1 MSLDKLYSAAEERA
15 HTLTHGIGAL
25 LSLIGAGV
33 LIGTVAPL
41 GDAWHLAGVALFASA
56 LVLMFVA
63 STLYHGVKRPRT
75 KVWLRALDHAAIYL
89 LIAGTYSPFL
99 LVSFRDERFGMPL
112 FVGLWLLALAGVI
125 FKVFATGRFE
135 KTSVAI
141 YLAMGWVIVAVAKP
155 VFTTLDT
162 GGLVLLVLGGLAYTV
177 GVIFYRWESLR
188 YHHAIWHLFVIAGA
202 AAHYFAIL
210 YYVSAPGL

>member
-210 YYVSAPGL
+210 YYVAAPPA

>member
-1 MSLDKLYSAAEERA
+1 M
-15 HTLTHGIGAL
+15 
-25 LSLIGAGV
+25 

-210 YYVSAPGL
+210 YYVAAPPA

>member
-33 LIGTVAPL
+33 LIGAVAPL
-41 GDAWHLAGVALFASA
+41 GDPWHLAGVALFASA

-63 STLYHGVKRPRT
+63 STLYHGVRRPRT

-99 LVSFRDERFGMPL
+99 LVSFRGESFGMPL

-155 VFTTLDT
+155 VFSTIDT

-210 YYVSAPGL
+210 YYVSAPPA

>member
-33 LIGTVAPL
+33 LIGAVAPL

-99 LVSFRDERFGMPL
+99 LVSFRDESFGMPL

-155 VFTTLDT
+155 VFTTIDT

-177 GVIFYRWESLR
+177 GVIFYRWESPR